1 MFRYGS
7 QRIVP
12 MLLLGLCVGCSS
24 TPEPQAEVSPAG
36 APAPAP
42 TAIDD
47 PSLARFDSPP
57 TVRHKTA
64 VAMPDDSIMG
74 GMVVIE
80 VDLDE
85 TGKVTDLKLVESETT
100 ASATMQ
106 EAAMKAVR
114 EWTFNPAIHGGEPV
128 PSRFMLPFDFSDR

>member
-1 MFRYGS
+1 
-7 QRIVP
+7 
-12 MLLLGLCVGCSS
+12 
-24 TPEPQAEVSPAG
+24 
-36 APAPAP
+36 
-42 TAIDD
+42 
-47 PSLARFDSPP
+47 
-57 TVRHKTA
+57 
-64 VAMPDDSIMG
+64 MPDDSIMG